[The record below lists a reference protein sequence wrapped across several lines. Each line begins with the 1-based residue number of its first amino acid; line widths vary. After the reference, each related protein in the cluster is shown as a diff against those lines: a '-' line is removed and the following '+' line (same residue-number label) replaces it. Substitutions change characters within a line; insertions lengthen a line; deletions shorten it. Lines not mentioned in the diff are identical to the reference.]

1 MNVRFLET
9 FIWLAKLRNFRLTAE
24 RLHTTQ
30 ASVSNRIASLE
41 QDFGVTLFN
50 RSSMGVNITPDGAK
64 ALVYAERIL
73 KLAQQMERDLSD
85 NTVVTGTIRIGV
97 IDTIVHS
104 WLPQFLERIQQL
116 YPKILIELN
125 SDTTVHLSEQLLKGN
140 LDLSFQ
146 GVPIVDEEIISSSLC
161 AFPMRWVAS
170 PLLGLG
176 NGPLDAADLARFPI
190 ISFSRRS
197 LPHNAVL
204 QLFSSAGVHG
214 VHINSIASVA
224 AMIRLTVDG
233 FGVAVLPPAVITQEL
248 ATQRLQLLETTH
260 SFPDL
265 LLSASHRPTP
275 AHPVI
280 TSLVLLARQV
290 VADFSLQHGAG
301 ITMVSDEHPSQS
313 STATSS

>member
-41 QDFGVTLFN
+41 QDFGVALFN
-50 RSSMGVNITPDGAK
+50 RSPLGVNLTPEGAK

-146 GVPIVDEEIISSSLC
+146 GTPVVDEEIVNTNLC

-170 PLLGLG
+170 PMLGMG
-176 NGPLDAADLARFPI
+176 DGPLEAADLARFPV

-197 LPHNAVL
+197 LPHNAVV
-204 QLFSSAGVHG
+204 QLFSSAGIDE

-224 AMIRLTVDG
+224 AMIRLAVDG
-233 FGVAVLPPAVITQEL
+233 FGVAVLPPAVITHEL
-248 ATQRLQLLETTH
+248 ASQRLQLLETRQ

-265 LLSASHRPTP
+265 VLSASHRPAP
-275 AHPVI
+275 VHPVVA
-280 TSLVLLARQV
+280 SLVSLARQV
-290 VADFSLQHGAG
+290 VSDFSLQHGTGMA
-301 ITMVSDEHPSQS
+301 VVPREYPSQPTTDS
-313 STATSS
+313 V